1 MEKSYE
7 CGVVQDLLPLYKE
20 GLTRPDTRAF
30 VEEHLQTCA
39 DCRSRLAEL
48 DAEPALPAAA
58 VERAPLAALRRRMLQ
73 TRLKAALLAALLAAA
88 VLCSAF
94 GYLTAPQYL
103 TPEQAGIEVR
113 QTEAG
118 AQVVAVGAQAK
129 HSVCRVMTAEPG
141 GAACV
146 LVISCWTTPL
156 ERRFAAPNTE
166 HSLGFLPAGHTQD
179 SSVYYCP
186 GDGTEDILLYG
197 PGMPGGDGLITL
209 PRLTLGYYLLAAA
222 VLAVVFGAAWALLRK
237 KPVAPVLGALFWL
250 PACYLIGH
258 LLIKG
263 TKTVSYN
270 LGRDLSLILLAA
282 LLLWCAGL
290 LAAALWRSR
299 RQR

>member
-1 MEKSYE
+1 METNLE
-7 CGVVQDLLPLYKE
+7 CGIVEDLLPLYKD

-30 VEEHLQTCA
+30 VEAHLKTCEN
-39 DCRSRLAEL
+39 CRSRLAGL
-48 DAEPALPAAA
+48 DAGPALPAALA
-58 VERAPLAALRRRMLQ
+58 ERAPLAALRRRMLQ
-73 TRLKAALLAALLAAA
+73 TRLKAALLAALLVAA

-94 GYLTAPQYL
+94 GYLSAPQYL
-103 TPEQAGIEVR
+103 SPEQAGIEIR

-118 AQVVAVGAQAK
+118 AQVVAVGALAK
-129 HSVCRVMTAEPG
+129 HSVCRVMAAEPD
-141 GAACV
+141 GAASV

-166 HSLGFLPAGHTQD
+166 HSLGFLPAGHTAD

-186 GDGTEDILLYG
+186 GDGTEDVLLNG
-197 PGMPGGDGLITL
+197 PGIPGGGGLITL

-222 VLAVVFGAAWALLRK
+222 ALAAVLGAAWALLRK
-237 KPVAPVLGALFWL
+237 KPAGPVLGALFRL
-250 PACYLIGH
+250 PACYLAGH

-270 LGRDLSLILLAA
+270 LGRDLSLILLTA
-282 LLLWCAGL
+282 LLLWCACQ
-290 LAAALWRSR
+290 LAAVLWRSR